1 MPDTISSAGRKTDV
15 VILGC
20 GRVGSRLAVT
30 MANEGYDVAVVDT
43 DQHSFR
49 RLPDNFRG
57 RTVLGTGIDEDVLKR
72 AGITKAKTFIAVSD
86 SDNTNIMAAE
96 IAQKVFGV
104 PDVVARVYEIDR
116 ARAFSQLGL
125 KIVCPTATVV
135 SLIREQVSLP
145 SAGGARTNGA

>member
-1 MPDTISSAGRKTDV
+1 MAAERGKSAMQNTGGNAGRKTDV

-72 AGITKAKTFIAVSD
+72 AGITQAKTFIAVSD

-96 IAQKVFGV
+96 IAQKVFG
-104 PDVVARVYEIDR
+104 
-116 ARAFSQLGL
+116 
-125 KIVCPTATVV
+125 
-135 SLIREQVSLP
+135 
-145 SAGGARTNGA
+145 

>member
-1 MPDTISSAGRKTDV
+1 MQNASGSAGRKTDV

-20 GRVGSRLAVT
+20 GRVGSRLAKT

-43 DQHSFR
+43 DPLAFR
-49 RLPDNFRG
+49 RLPDTFRG
-57 RTVLGTGIDEDVLKR
+57 RTVLGTGIDEDVLRR
-72 AGITKAKTFIAVSD
+72 AGIAQAKTFIAVSD
-86 SDNTNIMAAE
+86 NDNLNIMAAE

-104 PDVVARVYEIDR
+104 PDVVARVYEVER
-116 ARAFSQLGL
+116 ARAFAQLGL

-135 SLIREQVSLP
+135 TLIREQVSLP

>member
-1 MPDTISSAGRKTDV
+1 MQNASSSGGRKTDV

-57 RTVLGTGIDEDVLKR
+57 RTILGTGIDEDVLRR
-72 AGITKAKTFIAVSD
+72 AGINQAQTFIAVSD
-86 SDNTNIMAAE
+86 NDNTNIMAAE

-104 PDVVARVYEIDR
+104 PDVVARVYEVER
-116 ARAFSQLGL
+116 ARAFAQLGL
-125 KIVCPTATVV
+125 KVVCPTATVV

>member
-1 MPDTISSAGRKTDV
+1 MQNMGGSAGRKTDV

-43 DQHSFR
+43 DPHSFR
-49 RLPDNFRG
+49 RLPDDFRG
-57 RTVLGTGIDEDVLKR
+57 RTVLGTGIDEDVLRR
-72 AGITKAKTFIAVSD
+72 AGIAQARTFIAASEN
-86 SDNTNIMAAE
+86 DNTNIMAAQ

-104 PDVVARVYEIDR
+104 PDVVARVYEVER
-116 ARAFSQLGL
+116 ARAFAQLGL

-145 SAGGARTNGA
+145 PTGGTRITEG